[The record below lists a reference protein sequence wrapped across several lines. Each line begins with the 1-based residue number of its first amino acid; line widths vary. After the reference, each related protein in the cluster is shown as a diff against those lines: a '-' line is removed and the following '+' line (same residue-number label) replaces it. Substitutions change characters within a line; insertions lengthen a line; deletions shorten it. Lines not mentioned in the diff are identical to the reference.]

1 VAGLGPS
8 GSGRLK
14 GHVSGLQFAVD
25 TLKAPFAIA
34 GAAFVVWAAIIA
46 GVGLARPAF
55 PGAAGG
61 QRAVIA
67 LTLVLAAVVMGVAVQ
82 TA

>member
-1 VAGLGPS
+1 M
-8 GSGRLK
+8 
-14 GHVSGLQFAVD
+14 SGLLFAVD

-46 GVGLARPAF
+46 GVGLARPRF
-55 PGAAGG
+55 PGGAGG
-61 QRAVIA
+61 QRALIAVSVI
-67 LTLVLAAVVMGVAVQ
+67 LTAIVMGVAVQ